1 MLNRRE
7 FFKVAVIFALF
18 PSGCTWRKT
27 NTLVTRKTEPR
38 KEVESRYP
46 YVITEP
52 CKMCEGI
59 YDEPQC
65 AAVCPVDCISSG
77 YLRPG
82 DKAYKK
88 MFYIDPYSCIC
99 CGACEPEC
107 PVNAIFPA
115 DKVPEKWKQYI
126 RYNELAFIRKESNT
140 VSFQRISRINWRN
153 KKRQMNKLAL

>member
-1 MLNRRE
+1 MINRRE

-38 KEVESRYP
+38 KEVELRYP

-52 CKMCEGI
+52 CKICEGI

-65 AAVCPVDCISSG
+65 VAVCPVDCILPVKSTN
-77 YLRPG
+77 LRPG

-88 MFYIDPYSCIC
+88 MLYIDPDLCIS

-107 PVNAIFPA
+107 PVNAIFRA
-115 DKVPEKWKQYI
+115 DKVPEKWKHYI
-126 RYNELAFIRKESNT
+126 RYNALAFKRK
-140 VSFQRISRINWRN
+140 
-153 KKRQMNKLAL
+153 